1 MKIYKSKTSKKP
13 APPAARPSQPADRT
27 DAKPVDRS
35 DAKPAPEKP
44 TAPGNSAKPARFR
57 LPRDARAFMRVVARE
72 HDLAKLFGEMVE
84 NEDHRVRER
93 VMGRALDSLYGK
105 VGPAAAPET
114 NEGFTARIVWDIPAP
129 AREIPDDE

>member
-1 MKIYKSKTSKKP
+1 MKIHNSKTSKKS
-13 APPAARPSQPADRT
+13 APAAAKPTDRT
-27 DAKPVDRS
+27 DAK
-35 DAKPAPEKP
+35 AAPEKP
-44 TAPGNSAKPARFR
+44 AKPSRFR

-93 VMGRALDSLYGK
+93 VIGRALDSLYGK
-105 VGPAAAPET
+105 IGPAAVPET